1 MMITAVYN
9 RSSPC
14 CGELRRVSRSGDDGV
29 VSEGGVDVDVEAV
42 ENSFVV
48 CVSFAAD
55 MARKRA
61 RMIEKTVFSVTSGCQ
76 VGQNDSIRLI
86 QSS

>member
-14 CGELRRVSRSGDDGV
+14 CGELRRLSRSGDDGV

-42 ENSFVV
+42 EDSFVV
-48 CVSFAAD
+48 
-55 MARKRA
+55 
-61 RMIEKTVFSVTSGCQ
+61 
-76 VGQNDSIRLI
+76 
-86 QSS
+86 

>member
-29 VSEGGVDVDVEAV
+29 GSDVDVDGDVDAG
-42 ENSFVV
+42 
-48 CVSFAAD
+48 A
-55 MARKRA
+55 
-61 RMIEKTVFSVTSGCQ
+61 
-76 VGQNDSIRLI
+76 LI
-86 QSS
+86 